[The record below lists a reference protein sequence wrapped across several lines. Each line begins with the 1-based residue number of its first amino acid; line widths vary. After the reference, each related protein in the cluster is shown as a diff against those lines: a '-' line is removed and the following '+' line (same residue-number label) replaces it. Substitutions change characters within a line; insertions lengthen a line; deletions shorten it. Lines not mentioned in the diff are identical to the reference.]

1 MKTFDKV
8 SFKGTFRNYQQRVL
22 DNSGKYLLNGKINI
36 VAAPGSGKTVL
47 GLELIK
53 RLNAPTIILSPT
65 TTIKYQWGDRFKDA
79 FLDKDENFEEYFSYD
94 LHEITL
100 INSITYQALHSIM
113 NNIPLEEEGVVIDYS
128 DLDIFELVKKYR
140 VKTICLDEAHH
151 LQNEWQKSL
160 ETFIKQLGHDVKIIA
175 LTATPPYD
183 AGKTEWSRYED
194 VCGQIDEEIFVPEL
208 VKEGTLC
215 PHQDYVYFNYPSK
228 EETVA
233 FSEYKEKVFNTI
245 EELRGLGFYRNI
257 YSFIEEKYRNNKES
271 LFEDSKSYIALL
283 IVLNSLSIDI
293 DPKIIKSLTL
303 KLTLPEPNITFYE
316 RAFQF
321 LLDNEEILTKE
332 QKDEINKILKKYSTQ
347 ERGKVNFTLKDNT
360 KHKLI
365 SSVGKLNSIAKITEV
380 ESNNLGDNLRM
391 LILTDYI
398 KKESIKDLFS
408 GKTPLYISVVTIF
421 EILAKSNPEYK
432 MGVLSGNLIIL
443 PTSCKEHLKKYKCK
457 TTKIGDTNY
466 SEFNFSA
473 IKNKDK
479 VDAVSSLFEKGII
492 NVIIGTKALL
502 GEGWDSPCINTLI
515 LASFVGSFMLSNQM
529 RGRAIRIDKNNP
541 NKVSNIWHLVTLE
554 PEYIFEDKLLKS
566 LIMKKQTDFKC
577 IDSYDYDI
585 LQRRFDCFVGPNYE
599 TGEVESCID
608 RVTIINPPFDKSGIE
623 LINEKMLALAKERN
637 LTRSKW
643 GEATK
648 FNFKLVE
655 EMEVLE
661 EKAIPP
667 FNYINGLGIALT
679 SIGFSLSSIIVSA
692 VLRKILI
699 TDTSDKSVVLFLGLV
714 CSAIAAFICGFLL
727 TKLLYKIA
735 IHISPKKNMTHL
747 AKALLKTLQ
756 DIEQISHRAALRVNG
771 DGLNYKICLNDAS
784 VYEQNVFNQA
794 ISEMLSP
801 IDNPKYLLIMKRKTS
816 LNCEQSYSCPTIIG
830 QRKELVQLFKDNLKG
845 RVGNF
850 EIVYTRNDVG
860 RKLLLKC
867 RKRSFL
873 TQNEKFLKKKKK
885 VSRYE

>member
-53 RLNAPTIILSPT
+53 RLNAPTIVLSPT

-113 NNIPLEEEGVVIDYS
+113 NKLPLEEEGVVIDYS
-128 DLDIFELVKKYR
+128 DLDIFELVKKYK

-215 PHQDYVYFNYPSK
+215 PHQDYIYFNYPSK

-233 FSEYKEKVFNTI
+233 FSEYKEKVLKTI
-245 EELRGLGFYRNI
+245 EELRRLDVYQSA
-257 YSFIEEKYRNNKES
+257 YHYIEEKYNTDKES
-271 LFEDSKSYIALL
+271 LFEDTKSYIALL
-283 IVLNSLSIDI
+283 IVLNSLSIQI

-303 KLTLPEPNITFYE
+303 TLTLPEPNITFYE

-321 LLDNEEILTKE
+321 LLDNDEILTKE
-332 QKDEINKILKKYSTQ
+332 QKEEINKILKKYSTQ

-380 ESNNLGDNLRM
+380 ESNNLGDKLRM

-398 KKESIKDLFS
+398 KKDSIKDLFS

-421 EILAKSNPEYK
+421 EILVKSNPNYK
-432 MGVLSGNLIIL
+432 MGVLSGNLVIL
-443 PTSCKEHLKKYKCK
+443 PTSCKEYLKKYKCK
-457 TTKIGDTNY
+457 TTQIGDTNY
-466 SEFNFSA
+466 SEFSFST

-479 VDAVSSLFEKGII
+479 VDVVSTLFEKGII
-492 NVIIGTKALL
+492 NIIIGTKALL

-554 PEYIFEDKLLKS
+554 PEYIFEEKLLKAV
-566 LIMKKQTDFKC
+566 IAKKDTDFNQ
-577 IDSYDYDI
+577 IQSYDYDI
-585 LQRRFDCFVGPNYE
+585 LERRFDCFVGPNYE
-599 TGEVESCID
+599 TGEVESGID
-608 RVTIINPPFDKSGIE
+608 RVTIIRPPFNKDGIE
-623 LINEKMLALAKERN
+623 SINEKMLTLAKERD

-643 GEATK
+643 GEATQ

-655 EMEVLE
+655 EMEVPE
-661 EKAIPP
+661 EKIIRP
-667 FNYINGLGIALT
+667 FAYVNGLGIILC
-679 SIGFSLSSIIVSA
+679 SLGFGGSSA
-692 VLRKILI
+692 LI
-699 TDTSDKSVVLFLGLV
+699 TGTLKAILLADDSTKLVPLFMALIASVIVTFV
-714 CSAIAAFICGFLL
+714 FGFYL
-727 TKLLYKIA
+727 TKFLYKIA
-735 IHISPKKNMTHL
+735 THISPRKNMTHL

-756 DIEQISHRAALRVNG
+756 DIEKISHRACVKVRG
-771 DGLNYKICLNDAS
+771 DTMCFGISLDEAS
-784 VYEQNVFNQA
+784 IYEQNIFNTA
-794 ISEMLSP
+794 ITEMLSP
-801 IDNPKYLLIMKRKTS
+801 IDNPKYLLIIKRKAF
-816 LNCEQSYSCPTIIG
+816 LNYELSYSCPTIIG
-830 QRKELVQLFKDNLKG
+830 QRKELVELFSDNLKG
-845 RVGNF
+845 RVADF
-850 EIVYTRNDVG
+850 EIVYTRNNDG
-860 RKLLLKC
+860 RKLLIKC

-873 TQNEKFLKKKKK
+873 TQNEKFLRKKKRI
-885 VSRYE
+885 SRYE

>member
-53 RLNAPTIILSPT
+53 RLNAPTIVLSPT

-113 NNIPLEEEGVVIDYS
+113 NKLPLEEEGVVIDYS
-128 DLDIFELVKKYR
+128 DLDIFELVKKYK

-183 AGKTEWSRYED
+183 AGKSEWSRYED

-215 PHQDYVYFNYPSK
+215 PHQDYIYFNYPSK
-228 EETVA
+228 EETAV
-233 FSEYKEKVFNTI
+233 FSEYKEKVLKTI
-245 EELRGLGFYRNI
+245 EELRRLDVYQSAYR
-257 YSFIEEKYRNNKES
+257 FIEEKYNTDKES
-271 LFEDSKSYIALL
+271 LFEDTKSYIALL
-283 IVLNSLSIDI
+283 IVLNSLSIQI

-332 QKDEINKILKKYSTQ
+332 QKEEIIKVLKNYSTQ

-398 KKESIKDLFS
+398 KKDSIKDLFS

-421 EILAKSNPEYK
+421 EILAKSNPNYK

-443 PTSCKEHLKKYKCK
+443 PTSCKEYLKKYKCK
-457 TTKIGDTNY
+457 TTQIGDTNY
-466 SEFNFSA
+466 SEFNFST

-479 VDAVSSLFEKGII
+479 VDVVSSLFEKGII
-492 NVIIGTKALL
+492 NIIIGTKALL

-554 PEYIFEDKLLKS
+554 PEYIFEDKFFNA
-566 LIMKKQTDFKC
+566 IAVKKDTDFNQIK
-577 IDSYDYDI
+577 SYDYEI
-585 LQRRFDCFVGPNYE
+585 LERRFDCFVGPNYE
-599 TGEVESCID
+599 TGEVESGID
-608 RVTIINPPFDKSGIE
+608 RVTIIRPPYNKSGIE
-623 LINEKMLALAKERN
+623 LINNGMLMLAKERDS
-637 LTRSKW
+637 TKSKW
-643 GEATK
+643 GNATQY
-648 FNFKLVE
+648 NFKLVE
-655 EMEVLE
+655 ETEVPE

-667 FNYINGLGIALT
+667 FNYVNGMGLA
-679 SIGFSLSSIIVSA
+679 LSSIAFSGASIFISTT
-692 VLRKILI
+692 LRAILASKGSPKIIPLILVVCCTGIIAMVAGYYLTKILH
-699 TDTSDKSVVLFLGLV
+699 
-714 CSAIAAFICGFLL
+714 
-727 TKLLYKIA
+727 KIA
-735 IHISPKKNMTHL
+735 IHLSPKKNMTHL

-756 DIEQISHRAALRVNG
+756 DIEQISHRACVKVVGNDITYGISL
-771 DGLNYKICLNDAS
+771 IDAS
-784 VYEQNVFNQA
+784 IYEQNIFNVA
-794 ISEMLSP
+794 IAEMLSP
-801 IDNPKYLLIMKRKTS
+801 IDNPKYLLIMKKKAF
-816 LNCEQSYSCPTIIG
+816 LNYEQSYSCPTIIG
-830 QRKELVQLFKDNLKG
+830 QRKELVELFADNLKG
-845 RVGNF
+845 RVGDF
-850 EIVYTRNDVG
+850 EIIYTRNDEG

-873 TQNEKFLKKKKK
+873 TQNEKFLKRKKR

>member
-79 FLDKDENFEEYFSYD
+79 FLDKGENFEEYFSYD

-113 NNIPLEEEGVVIDYS
+113 NKLPLEEEGVVIDYS
-128 DLDIFELVKKYR
+128 DLDIFELVKKYK

-160 ETFIKQLGHDVKIIA
+160 ESFIKQLGHDVKIIA

-183 AGKTEWSRYED
+183 AGKTEWLRYED

-215 PHQDYVYFNYPSK
+215 PHQDYIYFNYPSK
-228 EETVA
+228 EETIA
-233 FSEYKEKVFNTI
+233 FSEYKEKVLNTI
-245 EELRGLGFYRNI
+245 EELRGLDFYQNI

-347 ERGKVNFTLKDNT
+347 ERGKVNFALKDNT

-365 SSVGKLNSIAKITEV
+365 SSVGKLNSIAKITEI

-398 KKESIKDLFS
+398 KKDSIKDLFS

-421 EILAKSNPEYK
+421 EILVKSNPNYK

-443 PTSCKEHLKKYKCK
+443 PTSCKEYLKKYKCK

-492 NVIIGTKALL
+492 NIIIGTKALL

-529 RGRAIRIDKNNP
+529 RGRAIRIDKNNS

-554 PEYIFEDKLLKS
+554 PEYIFEDKFLKS
-566 LIMKKQTDFKC
+566 IVAKKDTDFNQIK
-577 IDSYDYDI
+577 SYDYDI

-599 TGEVESCID
+599 TGEVESGID
-608 RVTIINPPFDKSGIE
+608 RVTVIVPPFNKSGIE
-623 LINEKMLALAKERN
+623 LINDKMLTLAKERD
-637 LTRSKW
+637 LTRIKW
-643 GEATK
+643 DNATQ

-655 EMEVLE
+655 EMEVPE
-661 EKAIPP
+661 EKVIRP
-667 FNYINGLGIALT
+667 FNYVNGMGLVLCSLGFGGSSAAITGTVKAILLADDSTKLFPLFMAL
-679 SIGFSLSSIIVSA
+679 ILSIIV
-692 VLRKILI
+692 
-699 TDTSDKSVVLFLGLV
+699 
-714 CSAIAAFICGFLL
+714 AFVFGFYL
-727 TKLLYKIA
+727 TKFLYKIA
-735 IHISPKKNMTHL
+735 SHISPKKNMTHL

-756 DIEQISHRAALRVNG
+756 DIEKISHRACVKVRG
-771 DGLNYKICLNDAS
+771 DSLSYGIYLVDAS
-784 VYEQNVFNQA
+784 IYEQNIFNVA
-794 ISEMLSP
+794 ITEMLSP
-801 IDNPKYLLIMKRKTS
+801 IDNPKYLLIMKRKAL
-816 LNCEQSYSCPTIIG
+816 LNYEQSYSCPTIIG
-830 QRKELVQLFKDNLKG
+830 QRKELVELFADNLKG
-845 RVGNF
+845 RVGDF
-850 EIVYTRNDVG
+850 EIVYTRNDEG

-873 TQNEKFLKKKKK
+873 TQNEKFLKRKKR

>member
-53 RLNAPTIILSPT
+53 RLNAPTIVLSPT

-113 NNIPLEEEGVVIDYS
+113 NKLPLEEEGVVIDYS
-128 DLDIFELVKKYR
+128 DLDIFELVKKYK

-215 PHQDYVYFNYPSK
+215 PHQDYIYFNYPSK
-228 EETVA
+228 EETIA
-233 FSEYKEKVFNTI
+233 FSEYKEKVLKTI
-245 EELRGLGFYRNI
+245 EELRRLDVYQSV
-257 YSFIEEKYRNNKES
+257 YHYIEGKYNTDKES
-271 LFEDSKSYIALL
+271 LFEDTKSYIALL
-283 IVLNSLSIDI
+283 IVLNSLSIQI
-293 DPKIIKSLTL
+293 DPRIIKSLTL
-303 KLTLPEPNITFYE
+303 KMTLPEPNITFYE

-321 LLDNEEILTKE
+321 LLDNDEILTKE
-332 QKDEINKILKKYSTQ
+332 QKEEINKVLKKYSTQ

-391 LILTDYI
+391 LFLTDYI
-398 KKESIKDLFS
+398 KKDSIKDLFS

-421 EILAKSNPEYK
+421 EILVKSNSDYK

-443 PTSCKEHLKKYKCK
+443 PTLCKEYLKKYKCK
-457 TTKIGDTNY
+457 TTQIGDTNY
-466 SEFNFSA
+466 SEFSFST

-479 VDAVSSLFEKGII
+479 VDVVSTLFEKGII
-492 NVIIGTKALL
+492 NIIIGTKALL

-554 PEYIFEDKLLKS
+554 PEYIFEEKLLKAV
-566 LIMKKQTDFKC
+566 IAKKDADFNQ
-577 IDSYDYDI
+577 IQSYDYDI
-585 LQRRFDCFVGPNYE
+585 LERRFDCFVGPNYE
-599 TGEVESCID
+599 TGEVESGID
-608 RVTIINPPFDKSGIE
+608 RVTIIRPPFNKDGIE
-623 LINEKMLALAKERN
+623 SINEKMLTLAKERD

-643 GEATK
+643 GEATQ

-655 EMEVLE
+655 EMEVPE
-661 EKAIPP
+661 EKIIRP
-667 FNYINGLGIALT
+667 FAYVNGLGIILC
-679 SIGFSLSSIIVSA
+679 SLGFGGSSA
-692 VLRKILI
+692 LI
-699 TDTSDKSVVLFLGLV
+699 TGTLKAILLADDSTKLVPLFMALIASVIVTFV
-714 CSAIAAFICGFLL
+714 FGFYL
-727 TKLLYKIA
+727 TKFLYKIA
-735 IHISPKKNMTHL
+735 THISPRKNMTHL

-756 DIEQISHRAALRVNG
+756 DIEKISHRACVKVRG
-771 DGLNYKICLNDAS
+771 DTMCFGISLDEAS
-784 VYEQNVFNQA
+784 IYEQNIFNTA
-794 ISEMLSP
+794 ITEMLSP
-801 IDNPKYLLIMKRKTS
+801 IDNPKYLLIIKRKAF
-816 LNCEQSYSCPTIIG
+816 LNYELSYSCPTIIG
-830 QRKELVQLFKDNLKG
+830 QRKELVELFSDNLKG
-845 RVGNF
+845 RVGDF
-850 EIVYTRNDVG
+850 EIVYTRNDEG
-860 RKLLLKC
+860 RKLLIKC

-873 TQNEKFLKKKKK
+873 TQNEKFLRKKKRI
-885 VSRYE
+885 SRYE